1 LSKYKGFI
9 ILLIV
14 YFVVAYLAETLSTAE
29 EKSPASKES
38 PAVGEKYPD
47 MVLIPAGEFTMGDN
61 TRYNWTFM
69 LAYNIYDGPE
79 HVVYL
84 DAYYIDKYE
93 VTNAQYKK
101 FVDET
106 GYSSCLFGCLLY

>member
-1 LSKYKGFI
+1 MSTYKRFI

-14 YFVVAYLAETLSTAE
+14 YFIGVYLAGKLTAE
-29 EKSPASKES
+29 EKRPTSKES
-38 PAVGEKYPD
+38 PAAIEKYPD

-61 TRYNWTFM
+61 TRYNWTFL

-84 DAYYIDKYE
+84 DGYYSDK
-93 VTNAQYKK
+93 
-101 FVDET
+101 
-106 GYSSCLFGCLLY
+106 